1 MDLEKLIQNNNI
13 IDALQLCI
21 QQNNYDTLKILC
33 FIYKDTMKDVDTFKK
48 IYSMIEN
55 GKICSL
61 DKVRVLLLCNWCSSK
76 ELCDLWNKMSK
87 GNYTWDDIEIVY
99 EKPYDYYCVI
109 NKTHDNIDL
118 SKTILFRME
127 PHIDDEP
134 HIWGKEWT
142 NLKPE
147 NFKFC
152 GIHKLYLNN
161 VEWHL
166 SKTYTELMTENII
179 KNEEICN
186 ILSTV
191 ISDKYSESGHMKRV
205 DFIKFLETKDIKI
218 DVYGGNRFNWKNYK
232 GSLPY
237 HKKDD
242 ALLSYKYTFNCE
254 NNEINNYCTE
264 KLYDGIL
271 AECLVFY
278 SGCLNVKDI
287 IDDKAYVYLHLSNF
301 EKDYEIIK
309 KAIEENWWEQRLP
322 YIKEAK
328 IKILNE
334 LQFFPR
340 IKQIIKIENFS

>member
-21 QQNNYDTLKILC
+21 QQNNYDTLKMLC
-33 FIYKDTMKDVDTFKK
+33 FIYKDAMKDNVTFKK
-48 IYSMIEN
+48 IYSMVEN

-61 DKVRVLLLCNWCSSK
+61 DKIRVLLLCNWCSSK
-76 ELCDLWNKMSK
+76 EICDLWNKMSK
-87 GNYTWDDIEIVY
+87 GNYSWDKIEIVY

-109 NKTHDNIDL
+109 NKTNENIDL
-118 SKTILFRME
+118 SKTVLFRME
-127 PHIDDEP
+127 PYMDQQP
-134 HIWGKEWT
+134 HIWGPEWT

-152 GIHKLYLNN
+152 GIHNLHLNN

-166 SKTYTELMTENII
+166 SKTYNELMSENII

-205 DFIKFLETKDIKI
+205 DFIKFLETKDIKV

-242 ALLSYKYTFNCE
+242 ALLPYKYTFNCE

-278 SGCLNVKDI
+278 SGCPNVKDI
-287 IDDKAYVYLHLSNF
+287 IDDKAYVYLQLSNF
-301 EKDYEIIK
+301 EKDYETIK
-309 KAIEENWWEQRLP
+309 RAIKENWWEQRLS

-328 IKILNE
+328 NKILNE

-340 IKQIIKIENFS
+340 LQQIIKIEN

>member
-1 MDLEKLIQNNNI
+1 MELEKLIQDNNI
-13 IDALQLCI
+13 VDALQLCI
-21 QQNNYDTLKILC
+21 DKNNYDTLKMLC
-33 FIYKDTMKDVDTFKK
+33 FIYKDKLNHDDNFKK
-48 IYSMIEN
+48 IYSMMET
-55 GKICSL
+55 GKFYSL
-61 DKVRVLLLCNWCSSK
+61 DKIRILLLCSWCSSK

-87 GNYTWDDIEIVY
+87 GNYTWDNIEIVY
-99 EKPYDYYCVI
+99 ENPCDYYCVI
-109 NKTHDNIDL
+109 NSTNYNIDL

-127 PHIDDEP
+127 PNMDNNS

-142 NLKPE
+142 DLNPV

-152 GIHKLYLNN
+152 GIHKFHINN
-161 VEWHL
+161 IEWHI
-166 SKTYTELMTENII
+166 SKTYNELTTEKII
-179 KNEEICN
+179 KNEQICD
-186 ILSTV
+186 ILSSV
-191 ISDKYSESGHMKRV
+191 LSDKYKDPGHIKRV
-205 DFIKFLETKDIKI
+205 DFIKFLETKNIKV

-232 GSLPY
+232 GTLPY

-242 ALLSYKYTFNCE
+242 ALFPYKYTFNCE

-278 SGCLNVKDI
+278 SGCPNIKSI

-301 EKDYEIIK
+301 EKDYETIR

-328 IKILNE
+328 NKILNE

-340 IKQIIKIENFS
+340 IKKILS